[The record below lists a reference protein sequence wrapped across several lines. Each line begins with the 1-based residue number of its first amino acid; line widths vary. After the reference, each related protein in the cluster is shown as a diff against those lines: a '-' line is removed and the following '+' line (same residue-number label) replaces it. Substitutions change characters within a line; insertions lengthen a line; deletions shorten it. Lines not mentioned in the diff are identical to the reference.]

1 MLIQRV
7 GGVRDGGMSDKQRTP
22 GRGKKRM
29 RSLCPS
35 VYALSRRRASSGIAL
50 AGLVCCLGKKEKR
63 KKKSSRGNRDIR
75 D

>member
-35 VYALSRRRASSGIAL
+35 VYCLVGVHRAESRW
-50 AGLVCCLGKKEKR
+50 LGSFAAWVKKKR
-63 KKKSSRGNRDIR
+63 EKKKSSRGNRDIR